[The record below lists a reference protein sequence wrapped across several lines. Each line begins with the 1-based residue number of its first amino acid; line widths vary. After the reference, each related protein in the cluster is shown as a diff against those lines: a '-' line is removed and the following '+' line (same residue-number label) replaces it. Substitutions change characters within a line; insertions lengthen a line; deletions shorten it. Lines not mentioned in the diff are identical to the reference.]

1 MRPLLLSSHSRPITQ
16 VKYNR
21 EGDILITT
29 AKDHYPGV
37 WYSDDG
43 RRIGTLEHNGT
54 VWSCDINQDST
65 RIVTASADCKV
76 KIWDLDKEP
85 GKEIFTFECFN
96 TPCRYI
102 EYACGDKQALLT
114 TDPFMQQSSAI
125 HILNFTDD
133 VADQHTQAEPAVSVE
148 GKLEGRISRATWGD
162 CNETFVTCGEDGY
175 LRTWDTE
182 KMEIIKEVKAHG
194 KHIGDLRWSH
204 DKTHFITA
212 SIDKTAKLW
221 DARTLTHLKTYENS
235 APVNS
240 AAISPLME
248 HIMLG
253 GGQDAS
259 QVTTTSH
266 KSGKFESKFYHKIFE
281 EEFGR
286 VAGHFGPINTM
297 CFHPN
302 GRSFTTGGED
312 GYVRIHHF
320 DPDYFNTDSWFGT
333 TKLRKMYED
342 KYGER
347 ADWHKGEKAAA

>member
-1 MRPLLLSSHSRPITQ
+1 MGLLLRVAPRARPRASRSAGGGGGRRDMRPLLLSSHSRPITQ

-54 VWSCDINQDST
+54 VWSCDINQAST

-85 GKEIFTFECFN
+85 GKVIFTFECFN

-125 HILNFTDD
+125 H
-133 VADQHTQAEPAVSVE
+133 
-148 GKLEGRISRATWGD
+148 
-162 CNETFVTCGEDGY
+162 
-175 LRTWDTE
+175 
-182 KMEIIKEVKAHG
+182 
-194 KHIGDLRWSH
+194 
-204 DKTHFITA
+204 
-212 SIDKTAKLW
+212 
-221 DARTLTHLKTYENS
+221 
-235 APVNS
+235 
-240 AAISPLME
+240 
-248 HIMLG
+248 
-253 GGQDAS
+253 
-259 QVTTTSH
+259 
-266 KSGKFESKFYHKIFE
+266 
-281 EEFGR
+281 
-286 VAGHFGPINTM
+286 
-297 CFHPN
+297 
-302 GRSFTTGGED
+302 
-312 GYVRIHHF
+312 IHHF